1 LKALQNDY
9 CEKYKGVGI
18 VKIDFS
24 SDRQQALNL
33 SKLLMIAGLAIL
45 CATAFGAFGT
55 TYCNPQPQPTS
66 QNRTASK

>member
-1 LKALQNDY
+1 M
-9 CEKYKGVGI
+9 
-18 VKIDFS
+18 KIDFS

-45 CATAFGAFGT
+45 CGTAFGVFGT
-55 TYCNPQPQPTS
+55 TPCNPQPQPTS